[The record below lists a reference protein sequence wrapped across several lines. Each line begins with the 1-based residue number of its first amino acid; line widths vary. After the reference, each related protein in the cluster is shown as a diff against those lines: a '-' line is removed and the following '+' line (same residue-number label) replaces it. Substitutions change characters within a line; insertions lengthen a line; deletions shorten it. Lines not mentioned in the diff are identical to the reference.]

1 MGRTVVATAYGG
13 PEVLQ
18 VREQRTGRPGPGQV
32 LLGVKAA
39 GVNAA
44 DWKMYTGAWG
54 TDPSA
59 LPLRLGFEAAGV
71 VLAVG
76 PDVEDVAPDDE
87 VIAYPVSGAYA
98 DRILVK
104 ATSILTK
111 PPTMSWEKAGGL
123 MVVGVAAFH
132 AITATHVGAGDT
144 LLVHGASGGVGA
156 MVVQL
161 AHARGARVIGTAA
174 PVNHGYVTDL
184 GAHPVSYGP
193 GLADRV
199 RTAAPHGVTAA
210 IDTAGTPEA
219 LDTSVALVA
228 DRRRI
233 ATIANFGHGAL
244 LHVQLLGS
252 GPGADPGT
260 EIRMG
265 ARKRLIELWE
275 AGRIDV
281 RIGATYHLADVA
293 HAHRAGIDGSVQGK
307 IVLKP

>member
-13 PEVLQ
+13 PEVVQ
-18 VREQRTGRPGPGQV
+18 VIEQRTGRPGPGQV
-32 LLGVKAA
+32 LLRVKAA

-44 DWKMYTGAWG
+44 DWKVYTGAWG

-59 LPLRLGFEAAGV
+59 LPIRLGYEAAGV
-71 VLAVG
+71 VLGLG
-76 PDVEDVAPDDE
+76 PDVEGVAVDDE
-87 VIAYPVSGAYA
+87 VIAYPAKGAYA

-104 ATSILTK
+104 ASSLLPK
-111 PPTMSWEKAGGL
+111 PASMSWEKAGGL
-123 MVVGVAAFH
+123 MVVGVTAFH
-132 AITATHVGAGDT
+132 AVTATHVGAGDT

-156 MVVQL
+156 MVVQI

-184 GAHPVSYGP
+184 GAHPVAYGP

-199 RTAAPHGVTAA
+199 RAVAPRGVTAA
-210 IDTAGTPEA
+210 IDTAGTAEA
-219 LDTSVALVA
+219 LDTSVALVP
-228 DRRRI
+228 DRRRV

-252 GPGADPGT
+252 GPGGDSGT
-260 EIRMG
+260 EVRMG
-265 ARKRLIELWE
+265 ARSRLIELWE

-281 RIGATYHLADVA
+281 RIGATYRLTDVA
-293 HAHRAGIDGSVQGK
+293 HAHRAGIDGKVQGK